1 MGGGASKGPVSAASN
16 DQNEMMV
23 NKILASHVRNPDNLM
38 AKHFSEAYYNG
49 LPEDKK
55 VRLLKICRSGGD
67 NADSSLGMYA
77 QQPDDYD
84 VFFDYFD
91 KVIREY
97 HKISG
102 PLQHVTNWDLSTR
115 QARLEA
121 LGCGDGKLDLTK
133 LGLGKTSM
141 RVRVGRN
148 LSSFPLPGSMT
159 KQDRIQMENKMISAF
174 KNLINDPAFGGQYYS
189 LTPSNPYYIN
199 NEKYQQ
205 LVKDHIMFKDMAAD
219 KYLNSAGISSNWP
232 FGRGCY
238 VSADREFIVWV
249 GEEDHLRIMCMIQGT
264 VLNNVFDRLNTAEK
278 IVEKHAD
285 KFARSNSYGYVTS
298 CPTNL
303 GTGMRASLHIQLPF
317 LTSDG
322 TDKNAKAVC
331 KPLGLS
337 VRGLGG
343 EHTPIGA
350 DGTVD
355 ISPSARL
362 MIEEVDI
369 VCNLY
374 EGIRNLLTAEKS
386 AAEVYEKAQLAKISA
401 AKTSNPDNLMAKH
414 FNKSYYD
421 GLATNS
427 LRAQLL
433 KICKSGTDNSD
444 SHLGMYAMQPN
455 DYEQFSG
462 LFDLVIRE
470 YHKIEG
476 EKVHTTNW
484 NLSTKQ
490 SRLDELGCPDG
501 KLDLA
506 KLGLGKSSMRVR
518 VGRNLA
524 SFPLPGAMTKDDR
537 IKMENVMI
545 GAFKN
550 LISDK
555 AFGGQYYS
563 LTPGNPFKISDEK
576 YQELVKDHIMFKD
589 MSADSYLNSAG
600 ISSNWPYGRG
610 CYVSADKEFI
620 VWVGEEDH
628 LRIMCMIQGTILNS
642 VFDRLQSAEKV
653 VEKYADKFARS
664 KKYGYVT
671 SCPTNL
677 GTGMRAS
684 IHVKLPAL
692 TSDGT
697 DKKAKAVCKPLG
709 LSVRGL
715 GGEHTPI
722 GADGTVDI
730 SPSARLMIEE
740 ADIVCSLYKG
750 IQLLLQAENEAKSAS
765 A

>member
-1 MGGGASKGPVSAASN
+1 
-16 DQNEMMV
+16 
-23 NKILASHVRNPDNLM
+23 
-38 AKHFSEAYYNG
+38 
-49 LPEDKK
+49 
-55 VRLLKICRSGGD
+55 
-67 NADSSLGMYA
+67 
-77 QQPDDYD
+77 
-84 VFFDYFD
+84 
-91 KVIREY
+91 
-97 HKISG
+97 
-102 PLQHVTNWDLSTR
+102 
-115 QARLEA
+115 
-121 LGCGDGKLDLTK
+121 
-133 LGLGKTSM
+133 
-141 RVRVGRN
+141 
-148 LSSFPLPGSMT
+148 
-159 KQDRIQMENKMISAF
+159 
-174 KNLINDPAFGGQYYS
+174 
-189 LTPSNPYYIN
+189 
-199 NEKYQQ
+199 
-205 LVKDHIMFKDMAAD
+205 
-219 KYLNSAGISSNWP
+219 
-232 FGRGCY
+232 
-238 VSADREFIVWV
+238 
-249 GEEDHLRIMCMIQGT
+249 MCMIQGT
-264 VLNNVFDRLNTAEK
+264 VLNSVFDRLQSAEK
-278 IVEKHAD
+278 VVEKYAD
-285 KFARSNSYGYVTS
+285 KFARSEKYGYVTS
-298 CPTNL
+298 CPSNL
-303 GTGMRASLHIQLPF
+303 GTGMRASIPVKLPA

-322 TDKNAKAVC
+322 SDKRAKAVC

-343 EHTPIGA
+343 EHTPIGE

-355 ISPSARL
+355 ISPSGRL
-362 MIEEVDI
+362 MIEEADI
-369 VCNLY
+369 ICSLY
-374 EGIRNLLTAEKS
+374 KGIQLLLAAEKE
-386 AAEVYEKAQLAKISA
+386 ARDVIVADTLAKINSY
-401 AKTSNPDNLMAKH
+401 KESHPDNLMARH
-414 FNKSYYD
+414 FTAEYYN
-421 GLATNS
+421 GLANDQ
-427 LRAQLL
+427 LKARLL
-433 KICKSGTDNSD
+433 KICKSGSDNPD
-444 SHLGMYAMQPN
+444 SNMGMYAMQPD
-455 DYEQFSG
+455 DYD
-462 LFDLVIRE
+462 LFNEYFDKAIRD

-476 EKVHTTNW
+476 EKIHTTNW

-490 SRLDELGCPDG
+490 SRLDEMGCPDG